1 MTRWHRLAT
10 LLAWPLGVTSADS
23 DRALCVL
30 TGVLIMAEFTKKD
43 GEILIP
49 IGDQDK
55 FACVSDFKDVL
66 YVHIRKFTDDKDKDD
81 KLPTRK
87 GIALTET
94 EFNELLEKQ
103 DRLKQILHQLQK
115 DKKKDHK
122 KSRKRKNT
130 D

>member
-1 MTRWHRLAT
+1 
-10 LLAWPLGVTSADS
+10 
-23 DRALCVL
+23 
-30 TGVLIMAEFTKKD
+30 MAEFTKKD